1 MEIGKTDTSGISAAV
16 RTLSAT
22 ATASTTNTSQ
32 TSNAAKNSGTGGS
45 ATSSKYYPAATG
57 SLRTQS
63 PAILTESQDD
73 SLSKLNTDTFTK
85 MVSEKT
91 KAFAK
96 TLVDAFTAAKIP
108 TDEPIVL
115 RIDGA
120 GRVTT
125 DGAYKKRIDKLFEE
139 NPELEKQFKDVAALN
154 SLVALNQAMRRYS
167 ESKKKAQNDDER
179 DQASADYLRDCLS
192 IQMRSDTLT
201 LSDGALTSPAMT
213 YMETGK

>member
-1 MEIGKTDTSGISAAV
+1 MEIGKTDTSGISATV

-22 ATASTTNTSQ
+22 TTASTTSTNQTTSASQ
-32 TSNAAKNSGTGGS
+32 NSGTGGS
-45 ATSSKYYPAATG
+45 ATSSKYYPPATG

-73 SLSKLNTDTFTK
+73 SLSKLNTDTFAQ
-85 MVSEKT
+85 MVAEKT
-91 KAFAK
+91 KAFSK
-96 TLVDAFTAAKIP
+96 TLTDAFKAANIP

-120 GRVTT
+120 GRVTS
-125 DGAYKKRIDKLFEE
+125 DSAYKKRIDKLFEE

-167 ESKKKAQNDDER
+167 ESKKKAQNDDEH

-192 IQMRSDTLT
+192 IQMRSDTMT
-201 LSDGALTSPAMT
+201 LADGALTSPAMT
-213 YMETGK
+213 YMATGR

>member
-1 MEIGKTDTSGISAAV
+1 MEIGKTDTSGISATV

-22 ATASTTNTSQ
+22 TTASTTSTNQ
-32 TSNAAKNSGTGGS
+32 TSGAKSSGTGGS
-45 ATSSKYYPAATG
+45 SNSSNYPAATG

-73 SLSKLNTDTFTK
+73 SLSKLNTDTFTQ
-85 MVSEKT
+85 MVAEKT

-96 TLVDAFTAAKIP
+96 TLTDAFKAANIP
-108 TDEPIVL
+108 TDDPIVL
-115 RIDGA
+115 HIDGA
-120 GRVTT
+120 GRVTS
-125 DGAYKKRIDKLFEE
+125 DSAYKKRIDKLFEE

-167 ESKKKAQNDDER
+167 ESKKKAQNDDEH

-192 IQMRSDTLT
+192 IQMRSNTMTLA
-201 LSDGALTSPAMT
+201 DGALTSPAMT
-213 YMETGK
+213 YMATGK